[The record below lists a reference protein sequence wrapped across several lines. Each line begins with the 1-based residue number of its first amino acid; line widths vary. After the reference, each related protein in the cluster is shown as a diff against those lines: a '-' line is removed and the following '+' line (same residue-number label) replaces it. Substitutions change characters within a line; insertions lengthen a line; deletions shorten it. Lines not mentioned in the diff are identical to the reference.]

1 MDGLFSVCVTLGVVP
16 IIRCPRGG
24 AAEHLASALDAKLR
38 DALKSRT
45 NLFSEGVLGLSAS
58 LSRPLLCLFDR
69 NFDLTAVTQHAW
81 TYKPLVQ
88 DVLGL
93 RLNRVAL
100 QAEAAGP
107 GAGAQ
112 AAGEEEGGGVGGK
125 MWIGRV
131 QRGKKGKCG
140 VWERGGGGVEWSRT
154 GWGAGGGGGACG
166 WPRRLRASQ
175 DGVALRGQRR

>member
-1 MDGLFSVCVTLGVVP
+1 MSTIVDGLFSVCVTLGVVP

-112 AAGEEEGGGVGGK
+112 AAGEEEGGGRVGRWEDEGLDGG
-125 MWIGRV
+125 GRA
-131 QRGKKGKCG
+131 G
-140 VWERGGGGVEWSRT
+140 WGGGGRWRDRGEWRRM
-154 GWGAGGGGGACG
+154 GWGAGGGAGAWVRRGTG
-166 WPRRLRASQ
+166 W
-175 DGVALRGQRR
+175 G